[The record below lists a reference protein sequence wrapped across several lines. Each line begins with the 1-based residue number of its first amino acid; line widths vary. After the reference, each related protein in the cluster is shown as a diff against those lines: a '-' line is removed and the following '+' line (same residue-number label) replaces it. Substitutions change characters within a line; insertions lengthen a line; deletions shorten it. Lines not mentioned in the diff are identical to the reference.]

1 MIMAKQG
8 AAGGVLSVDLA
19 RKRYTDNGIALLAG
33 RQTEVQIIKP
43 SVLGLED
50 PPTPDGFAAA
60 LTDFSAR
67 HSISL
72 LLIDGPQGWRYPRS
86 QVQHM
91 RLCERVLNTPGKTG
105 DPGTAKP
112 NTYLPFIQFSIDLFN
127 NLRQRHGWDLLHEG
141 WHHRTGI
148 RWIVETFPSSAWITI
163 GLPRLPSK
171 PKSTPELLEAGIE
184 ALRLVTGF
192 QIPSSLT
199 HDELQAIV
207 SLPAGR
213 AIADR
218 DPDRVILAGTD
229 PIVAAEN
236 IVLEGYIALPRL

>member
-1 MIMAKQG
+1 MVIKG
-8 AAGGVLSVDLA
+8 EAGGVLSVDLA
-19 RKRYTDNGIALLAG
+19 RKSYAENGMALLLAG
-33 RQTEVQIIKP
+33 QDEVQLIKP
-43 SVLGLED
+43 SDLDLED
-50 PPTPDGFAAA
+50 PPTTDRFAAA
-60 LTDFSAR
+60 LSDFCAYQSV
-67 HSISL
+67 SV

-112 NTYLPFIQFSIDLFN
+112 STYLPFIQFSIDLFDD
-127 NLRQRHGWDLLHEG
+127 LRQSHGWSLLHEG
-141 WHHRTGI
+141 WQHRTGT
-148 RWIVETFPSSAWITI
+148 RWIVETFPSSAWATV

-171 PKSTPELLEAGIE
+171 PKSTPELLEAGKE
-184 ALRLVTGF
+184 AIRLVTGL
-192 QIPSSLT
+192 QIPSRLT
-199 HDELQAIV
+199 HDELQAVV

-229 PIVAAEN
+229 PILTVDN